1 MDGWNFFDLL
11 YDLFEKLYIVL
22 LYFLR
27 VITFEEEFGIEDESR
42 IFTKFVIL
50 NESRNHYGR

>member
-42 IFTKFVIL
+42 IFIKFVIL

>member
-50 NESRNHYGR
+50 NEFRK